1 MSPQLSAAARQQL
14 LEVARRALMASVAG
28 GSFVPGEA
36 DAELRLPAGAFVTVR
51 RRHDGELRACVG
63 LVRALQP
70 LVESVARAAA
80 AAVEDRR
87 FDPMTSDELPLLRLE
102 ISALGPLLQA
112 APESVQVGLH
122 GVVVSR
128 GGKSGLLL
136 PQVAVEHGFS
146 REVFLEQ
153 ACRKAGLPRDAWRG
167 TDCEIHVFTA
177 TVISEED

>member
-1 MSPQLSAAARQQL
+1 
-14 LEVARRALMASVAG
+14 VAG
-28 GSFVPGEA
+28 ASFVPGEA

-51 RRHDGELRACVG
+51 RREDGKLRACVG
-63 LVRALQP
+63 LVRALEP

-80 AAVEDRR
+80 AAAGDRR

-122 GVVVSR
+122 GVVVSC
-128 GGKSGLLL
+128 GGLSGLLL

-146 REVFLEQ
+146 RETFLEQ
-153 ACRKAGLPRDAWRG
+153 ACHKAGLPLDAWRG
-167 TDCEIHVFTA
+167 ADCEIRVFTA
-177 TVISEED
+177 TVFSEEG

>member
-1 MSPQLSAAARQQL
+1 M
-14 LEVARRALMASVAG
+14 
-28 GSFVPGEA
+28 
-36 DAELRLPAGAFVTVR
+36 
-51 RRHDGELRACVG
+51 
-63 LVRALQP
+63 RALQP